1 MKKQLLILGLVILGL
16 SSCEKE
22 QYSVEKFKSG
32 VFEIPATDRY
42 SKTEIIRNDS
52 LQIEYY
58 EDRVDSL
65 KIVWLSNF
73 KYDLIPVQIEN
84 APEEE
89 IIHVRIKKIRANEY
103 DFEAKIGISNFT
115 SKATLI
121 KIK

>member
-1 MKKQLLILGLVILGL
+1 MGL

-58 EDRVDSL
+58 QDRVDSL
-65 KIVWLSNF
+65 RIVWLSNF
-73 KYDLIPVQIEN
+73 KYDLIPVN
-84 APEEE
+84 AKNAAEED